1 METAADHADTIVA
14 ISSASGRSALSV
26 VRLSGPDA
34 GEIGRRLLSPYPVR
48 PRHATL
54 CTARDPV
61 SGVVLDQ
68 LIAVRYEAPASYTG
82 EPMLELSCHGGQATS
97 RVILAS
103 CLSLGAR
110 TARGGE
116 FTRRALLNGKLDLA
130 QAEAVPELID
140 ASSEAMRRV
149 ALGTVGGGLS
159 KQVSELRTAILQLE
173 ALMAYSVDFPEED
186 DGEIPRE
193 RTMRMATDV
202 SRRVEALLNTAGRG
216 AIIRDGALVVL
227 AGPPN
232 AGKSSL
238 FNALLGQERAI
249 VTEIA
254 GTTRDAIEH
263 PCMIGQW
270 PVRLVDT
277 AGLRSSDDLVERL
290 GIEVSE
296 RYVKDA
302 DVGIV
307 CSDGRNGAG
316 RHMETVIRGLGAA
329 ETLFVETKVDLR
341 DSEQLDE
348 HGLRVSATTGAGLDE
363 LRAAIASM
371 LDTRY
376 GRVDYENPVVTH
388 VRHEA
393 ALKRAADELCLFV
406 DATEKNTTPT
416 IAAVHLRAAVVAL
429 EEIIGAVSVDD
440 LLDEVFSRFCIG
452 K

>member
-1 METAADHADTIVA
+1 
-14 ISSASGRSALSV
+14 
-26 VRLSGPDA
+26 
-34 GEIGRRLLSPYPVR
+34 
-48 PRHATL
+48 
-54 CTARDPV
+54 
-61 SGVVLDQ
+61 
-68 LIAVRYEAPASYTG
+68 
-82 EPMLELSCHGGQATS
+82 
-97 RVILAS
+97 
-103 CLSLGAR
+103 
-110 TARGGE
+110 
-116 FTRRALLNGKLDLA
+116 LNGKLDVA
-130 QAEAVPELID
+130 QAEAVADLID
-140 ASSEAMRRV
+140 ASSEPMRRV

-159 KQVSELRTAILQLE
+159 RQVSELRAAMLQLE

-186 DGEIPRE
+186 EGEIPRE
-193 RTMRMATDV
+193 RTMRMAKDV
-202 SRRVEALLNTAGRG
+202 AHRVETLLNTAGRG
-216 AIIRDGALVVL
+216 QIIRDGALVVL

-263 PCMIGQW
+263 PCLIGQW

-316 RHMETVIRGLGAA
+316 RYMEAIVRSLGAA

-341 DSEQLDE
+341 EGEQLGE
-348 HGLRVSATTGAGLDE
+348 HTLRVSATTGAGLEE
-363 LRAAIASM
+363 LKAAIARM

-376 GRVDYENPVVTH
+376 GRVDYENPVITH
-388 VRHEA
+388 ARHEA
-393 ALKRAADELCLFV
+393 ALKRAADEVTLF
-406 DATEKNTTPT
+406 AQAMEKNATPT

>member
-1 METAADHADTIVA
+1 MESAADHADTIVA
-14 ISSASGRSALSV
+14 ISSASGRSALSI
-26 VRLSGPDA
+26 VRLSGSGSADV
-34 GEIGRRLLSPYPVR
+34 GRRLLSPYPTR

-54 CTARDPV
+54 TTARDPV

-68 LIAVRYEAPASYTG
+68 LVAVRYDAPGSYTG
-82 EPMLELSCHGGQATS
+82 EAMLELSCHGGHATS
-97 RVILAS
+97 RAILAS

-110 TARGGE
+110 TARSGE

-130 QAEAVPELID
+130 QAEAVADLID
-140 ASSEAMRRV
+140 AASEPMRRV

-159 KQVSELRTAILQLE
+159 KQVGELRGAILQLE

-186 DGEIPRE
+186 DGEVPRA
-193 RTMRMATDV
+193 RTTRMARDV
-202 SRRVEALLNTAGRG
+202 SSRVDTLLNTAGRG

-263 PCMIGQW
+263 PCLMGQW

-307 CSDGRNGAG
+307 CSDGTNGAG
-316 RHMETVIRGLGAA
+316 RQMEEIVRGLGAA
-329 ETLFVETKVDLR
+329 ETLFVETKIDVR
-341 DSEQLDE
+341 DRKSFAV
-348 HGLRVSATTGAGLDE
+348 GAFRVSATTGAGLAE
-363 LRAAIASM
+363 LKTAIAAT
-371 LDTRY
+371 LDARY
-376 GRVDYENPVVTH
+376 GRVDYESPVITH
-388 VRHEA
+388 TRHEA
-393 ALKRAADELCLFV
+393 ALKRAADELSLFV
-406 DATEKNTTPT
+406 DAMEKNTTPT